1 MTTQTDQQTI
11 DTILNRATTNVLV
24 RKDLEKKLKSGK
36 SLRIKLGIDPTGSD
50 LTLGHSVVLRKLK
63 QYQDA
68 GHHIILL
75 FGSFTAQ
82 IGDPTGKSKTREPLT
97 KEQVLKNAATYIEQA
112 SKVLD
117 MDKVEVVY
125 NDTWLEKLG
134 FQDILELASVFTAS
148 QMMQRDMFQER
159 IKAGNE
165 VNLVEFLYPLMV
177 SYDSVAIKADVEA
190 GGSDQY
196 FNLLCGRPMQEHF
209 EQAPQNIFTTKLL
222 VGTDGKEKM
231 SKSLGNYIALTAD
244 AKEIFGKIMSVPDS
258 ALEDYYECLTDFD
271 MEEAKAHIAS
281 DPRGAKI
288 KLAQD
293 IITWLHDEASAE
305 MALKDFE
312 TKFVKKE
319 IPDDIDEFKIEESE
333 IGILDLITKVCNFA
347 GSNSDARRLVTGGGV
362 SINRD
367 KIEDPRAVL
376 NIEGGEVLKVGK
388 RKFGK
393 LVKV

>member
-1 MTTQTDQQTI
+1 MTTDTSQKTI
-11 DTILNRATTNVLV
+11 DKILNRATTQVLV

-36 SLRIKLGIDPTGSD
+36 VLRIKLGIDPTGAD
-50 LTLGHSVVLRKLK
+50 LTLGHSVVLRKLR

-68 GHHIILL
+68 GHQIVLL

-97 KEQVLKNAATYIEQA
+97 KDQVLKNAETYIQQA
-112 SKVLD
+112 EKVLD
-117 MDKVEVVY
+117 MKKVEVVY
-125 NDTWLEKLG
+125 NDVWLETLDFPK
-134 FQDILELASVFTAS
+134 ILELASVFTAS

-159 IKAGNE
+159 IKAGGE

-209 EQAPQNIFTTKLL
+209 GQEPQNIFTTKLL

-231 SKSLGNYIALTAD
+231 SKSLGNYIALMEEP
-244 AKEIFGKIMSVPDS
+244 KEIFGKIMSIPDS
-258 ALEDYYECLTDFD
+258 ALEDYYECLTDLE
-271 MEEAKAHIAS
+271 MKAVKEHIKF

-288 KLAQD
+288 KLAKD
-293 IITWLHDEASAE
+293 IIVWLHNESAAEEAF
-305 MALKDFE
+305 KDFE

-319 IPDDIDEFKIEESE
+319 IPDDIEEFKVKEPE
-333 IGILDLITKVCNFA
+333 ISILDLITTVCNFA
-347 GSNSDARRLVTGGGV
+347 ETNSEARRLITGGGV
-362 SINRD
+362 SLNGE
-367 KIEDPRAVL
+367 KIEDPKTILRL
-376 NIEGGEVLKVGK
+376 KGQEVLKVGK
-388 RKFGK
+388 RKFAR
-393 LVKV
+393 LII

>member
-1 MTTQTDQQTI
+1 MTTDTSQKTI
-11 DTILNRATTNVLV
+11 DTILNRATSNVLV
-24 RKDLEKKLKSGK
+24 RKDLEKKLKSGTP
-36 SLRIKLGIDPTGSD
+36 LRIKLGIDPTGSD

-68 GHHIILL
+68 GHQIILL

-97 KEQVLKNAATYIEQA
+97 KEQVLKNAETYIDQA

-117 MDKVEVVY
+117 MEQVEVVY
-125 NDTWLEKLG
+125 NDVWLEKLN
-134 FQDILELASVFTAS
+134 FTDILELASVFTAS

-159 IKAGNE
+159 IKAGGD

-196 FNLLCGRPMQEHF
+196 FNLLCGRPMQEYF
-209 EQAPQNIFTTKLL
+209 GQVPQNIFTTKLL

-231 SKSLGNYIALTAD
+231 SKSLGNYIALLD
-244 AKEIFGKIMSVPDS
+244 EPKEIFGKIMSIPDT
-258 ALEDYYECLTDFD
+258 ALEDYYECLTDLE
-271 MEEAKAHIAS
+271 MKAVIEHINF

-288 KLAQD
+288 KLAKD
-293 IITWLHDEASAE
+293 IIMWLHDAAAAE
-305 MALKDFE
+305 DAFKDFE

-319 IPDDIDEFKIEESE
+319 IPDDIEEFEVDEPE
-333 IGILDLITKVCNFA
+333 IGILDLITSICNFA
-347 GSNSDARRLVTGGGV
+347 ESNSEARRLVTGGGV
-362 SINRD
+362 SINGE
-367 KIEDPRAVL
+367 KIEDPKAML
-376 NIEGGEVLKVGK
+376 QIKGGEVLKVGK

-393 LVKV
+393 LTV

>member
-1 MTTQTDQQTI
+1 MIKTDDATI
-11 DTILNRATTNVLV
+11 EQILDRATTHVVV

-36 SLRIKLGIDPTGSD
+36 QLRIKLGIDPTGAD

-68 GHHIILL
+68 GHQIVLL

-97 KEQVLKNAATYIEQA
+97 KEQVLKNAETYIEQA

-117 MDKVEVVY
+117 MKDVEVVY
-125 NDTWLEKLG
+125 NGDWLEKLK
-134 FQDILELASVFTAS
+134 FENILELASVFTAS

-159 IKAGNE
+159 IKAGGE

-209 EQAPQNIFTTKLL
+209 GQAPQNVFTTKLL

-231 SKSLGNYIALTAD
+231 SKSLGNYIALND
-244 AKEIFGKIMSVPDS
+244 EPKEIFGKIMSVPDS
-258 ALEDYYECLTDFD
+258 ALEDYYECLTDRN
-271 MEEAKAHIAS
+271 MKESQKHIKT

-288 KLAQD
+288 QLAQD
-293 IITWLHDEASAE
+293 IIVWLYDEEAAKD
-305 MALKDFE
+305 AFKDFE

-319 IPDDIDEFKIEESE
+319 TPDEMPEFSVSESS
-333 IGILDLITKVCNFA
+333 IGVLDLITKVCGFA
-347 GSNSDARRLVTGGGV
+347 SSNGEARRLVIGGGITFDGEKITDPQTVV
-362 SINRD
+362 S
-367 KIEDPRAVL
+367 L
-376 NIEGGEVLKVGK
+376 EGGQVLKVGK
-388 RKFGK
+388 RKFARIMK
-393 LVKV
+393 